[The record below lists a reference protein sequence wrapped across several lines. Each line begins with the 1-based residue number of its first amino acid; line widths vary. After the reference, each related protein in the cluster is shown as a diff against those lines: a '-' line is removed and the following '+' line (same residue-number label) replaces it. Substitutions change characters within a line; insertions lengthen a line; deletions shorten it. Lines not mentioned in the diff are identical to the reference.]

1 MVVVDNNVLSS
12 LSKIDCLELL
22 NELFDRVST
31 PPSVIEELHRG
42 TVSGSDFVVRI
53 DDVKGYNDG
62 WLQVDSLTGEEL
74 QLAED
79 ILDNSLS
86 MTDAECI
93 AVAETRGN
101 RLLTDDGHVGE
112 IASQQEIEVW
122 DLKLFFEACIYK
134 DLIETEEHLQELIE
148 RLESEDNYRFSEQD
162 YNGLLGH
169 FQ

>member
-22 NELFDRVST
+22 NELFDHVST

-42 TVSGSDFVVRI
+42 TVSSSDFVARI
-53 DDVKGYNDG
+53 DDVKSYNDG
-62 WLQVDSLTGEEL
+62 WLQVDSLSGEEL
-74 QLAED
+74 KLAED

-93 AVAETRGN
+93 AVAKTRGK

-112 IASQQEIEVW
+112 IASQREVAVW
-122 DLKLFFEACIYK
+122 DLKVFLEACIYK
-134 DLIETEEHLQELIE
+134 DLIETEEHLQKLIE

-162 YNGLLGH
+162 YHDLLGR